1 MNTEY
6 PGLGPNIDFIGQQ
19 DARAKLATPALILD
33 LDIFERNLAVMAD
46 LTAAASIALRPHVK
60 SHKSIEIARRQIS
73 AGAVGV
79 SCATLREAEILG
91 RAGIPGLL
99 ITSPVV
105 GATKLARLFA
115 LHAVAPDL
123 MLVADNPGNASALAM
138 GAKRGND
145 PLTVLVDIDLGMA
158 RTGVATPDAAV
169 ALARQIRAT
178 ESLEYGGIQ
187 AYSGLVQHIET
198 YGERRQVYGDQ
209 MDQLRDIVRALSA
222 ADLAPERISGG
233 GTGTIAIDIENKV
246 LTEHQ
251 AGSYIF
257 MDVEYNA
264 VELQKGQDSPFTTSL
279 FVDCTVISNNAKGA
293 ATIDGGFKAF
303 ATDGPLPGIA
313 AGAPAGARY
322 EFYGDE
328 HGRIVLPNETDNLDI
343 GDRVSITTPHCDPTV
358 NLHNYYHCVRGDT
371 LEDIWTID
379 ARGVL

>member
-1 MNTEY
+1 
-6 PGLGPNIDFIGQQ
+6 
-19 DARAKLATPALILD
+19 
-33 LDIFERNLAVMAD
+33 
-46 LTAAASIALRPHVK
+46 VK
-60 SHKSIEIARRQIS
+60 SHKSVEIARRQIA
-73 AGAVGV
+73 AGAAGV

-91 RAGIPGLL
+91 RAGVPGLL
-99 ITSPVV
+99 ITSPIA
-105 GATKLARLFA
+105 GRIKLERLFA
-115 LHAVAPDL
+115 LHTVAPDL
-123 MLVADNPGNASALAM
+123 LLVADNPGNVSVLAADAAP
-138 GAKRGND
+138 GDR

-158 RTGVATPDAAV
+158 RTGVTTPDAAV
-169 ALARQIRAT
+169 ALARQIRGT

-187 AYSGLVQHIET
+187 AYSGIVQHIET

-209 MDQLRDIVRALSA
+209 MNQLRDTIQALCD
-222 ADLAPERISGG
+222 ADLAPKRISGG
-233 GTGTIAIDIENKV
+233 GTGTIAIDIENND

-264 VELQKGQDSPFTTSL
+264 VELRDGQDSPFTTSL
-279 FVDCTVISNNAKGA
+279 FVDCTVISNNARGV

-303 ATDGPLPGIA
+303 ATDGPIPGIA

-328 HGRIVLPNETDNLDI
+328 HGRIVFADEAHKFEI

-371 LEDIWTID
+371 LEDIWGID